1 MLYINPMPHTACSTY
16 FAAPERADADDL
28 ARMNNV
34 LASDEGLC
42 SIINALPEFVL
53 IAGPTRQVLLVNR
66 AMNEFALSQGCGDCI
81 GLRPGEILDCRHALE
96 AEHGCGTGEA
106 CRSCGAVETIL
117 SALAGNQSSHEC
129 RIMRDTPRG
138 FEALD
143 LKVWG
148 TPFRWQGM
156 ELAILVAVDISHEK
170 RRKVLERLFFHDILN
185 TAGAIDGLARVLL
198 EELMPIDEAKK
209 TLLLLAQKLVGE
221 IHSQSALLAAENNE
235 LSVHPTPLNSR
246 LLLESVTNCYEN
258 TSLGRGRRIIVSPE
272 STSTI
277 FYTDELIIDRVLVN
291 LVKNALEATPE
302 NGIVTLCC
310 STAEK
315 NILFWCN
322 NHGVIPRET
331 QLQIFHRSFSTKGEG
346 RGIGLYSVKLMTE
359 RYLKGTVNFIS
370 DDSSGTTF
378 TVTYPLDIR
387 S

>member
-1 MLYINPMPHTACSTY
+1 MQQTACSTY
-16 FAAPERADADDL
+16 FAAPERADADDV
-28 ARMNNV
+28 ARINTV
-34 LASDEGLC
+34 LTSDEGLC
-42 SIINALPEFVL
+42 TIIDAMPGFVM
-53 IAGPTRQVLLVNR
+53 IVGQTRQVLLANR
-66 AMNEFALSQGCGDCI
+66 AMAEFAHSQECEDCI
-81 GLRPGEILDCRHALE
+81 GLRPGEILACRHALE

-117 SALAGNQSSHEC
+117 SALSGNHASHEC
-129 RIMRDTPRG
+129 RIMRQTPRG

-156 ELAILVAVDISHEK
+156 ELAIVVAVDISHEK

-198 EELMPIDEAKK
+198 EDLMPIDEAKE
-209 TLLLLAQKLVGE
+209 TLFMIAQKLVSE
-221 IHSQSALLAAENNE
+221 IRSQRELLAAENDE
-235 LSVHPTPLNSR
+235 LSVRPTPVNSQ
-246 LLLESVTNCYEN
+246 LMLESVKNCYEI
-258 TSLGRGRRIIVSPE
+258 TLPGRSRSIVISPD

-277 FYTDELIIDRVLVN
+277 FYSDEQILSRVLGN
-291 LVKNALEATPE
+291 LLKNALEATPDD
-302 NGIVTLCC
+302 GTVTLGC
-310 STAEK
+310 SSAGK
-315 NILFWCN
+315 HILFWCN

-359 RYLKGTVNFIS
+359 RYLKGSVKFTS

>member
-1 MLYINPMPHTACSTY
+1 MQQTACSTY
-16 FAAPERADADDL
+16 FAPPQRADTDDV
-28 ARMNNV
+28 ARINMV
-34 LASDEGLC
+34 LTSDEGLC
-42 SIINALPEFVL
+42 TIINAMPGFVM
-53 IAGPTRQVLLVNR
+53 IVGQTRQVLLANR
-66 AMNEFALSQGCGDCI
+66 AMAEFAHSQECEDCI
-81 GLRPGEILDCRHALE
+81 GLRPGEILACRHALE

-117 SALAGNQSSHEC
+117 SALSGNHASHEC
-129 RIMRDTPRG
+129 RIMRQTPRG

-156 ELAILVAVDISHEK
+156 ELAIVVAVDISHEK

-198 EELMPIDEAKK
+198 EDLMPIDEAKE
-209 TLLLLAQKLVGE
+209 TLFMIAQNLVGE
-221 IHSQSALLAAENNE
+221 IRSQRELLAAENDE
-235 LSVHPTPLNSR
+235 LSVRPAPVNSQ
-246 LLLESVTNCYEN
+246 LMLESVKNCYEN
-258 TSLGRGRRIIVSPE
+258 TLPGRSRRILISPK

-277 FYTDELIIDRVLVN
+277 LYSDEQILSRVLGN
-291 LVKNALEATPE
+291 LLKNALEATPE
-302 NGIVTLCC
+302 DGTVTLGC
-310 STAEK
+310 STDGK
-315 NILFWCN
+315 YIQFRCN
-322 NHGVIPRET
+322 NHGLIPRET

-359 RYLKGTVNFIS
+359 RYLKGSVKFTS

-387 S
+387 P